1 MNELALQ
8 RVIDLLEATVVGVD
22 KSEYSCRQF
31 LMTLLAVQTS
41 GITQRELAQRL
52 DMTESGV
59 SRSYKSLGPEG
70 SGCLNKVDGKVVAD
84 PHVID
89 ALAAIFRDW

>member
-31 LMTLLAVQTS
+31 LMTLLVVQS
-41 GITQRELAQRL
+41 GGITQRELAKRL
-52 DMTESGV
+52 GITEGGV

-89 ALAAIFRDW
+89 GLAKIFEDW

>member
-8 RVIDLLEATVVGVD
+8 RVIDLLKATVVGVD

-31 LMTLLAVQTS
+31 LMTLLVVQS
-41 GITQRELAQRL
+41 GGITQRELAKRL
-52 DMTESGV
+52 GITEGGV

-70 SGCLNKVDGKVVAD
+70 SGCLDKVDGKVVAD

-89 ALAAIFRDW
+89 ALAEIFQD

>member
-8 RVIDLLEATVVGVD
+8 RVIDLLEATVVGVG
-22 KSEYSCRQF
+22 KPEYSCKQF
-31 LMTLLAVQTS
+31 LMTLLAVQTG

-52 DMTESGV
+52 GITESGV

-70 SGCLNKVDGKVVAD
+70 SGCLKKEGGKVVAD
-84 PHVID
+84 DHVIES
-89 ALAAIFRDW
+89 LKEIFKDW

>member
-8 RVIDLLEATVVGVD
+8 RVIDLLEATVVGAD

-31 LMTLLAVQTS
+31 LMTLLVVQNS

-52 DMTESGV
+52 GMTESGV
-59 SRSYKSLGPEG
+59 SRSYKSLGPKG
-70 SGCLNKVDGKVVAD
+70 SGCLDKVDGKVVAD

-89 ALAAIFRDW
+89 ALTKIFQDW